1 MKNWFVVMMFAAGI
15 YWFTHSGSG
24 VDDLMDVDSSALA
37 AATGGI
43 EDVYPEPGSEINADE
58 LAEYGTPTVIYLY
71 MKSCSACEPVE
82 KAVDKLITHRP
93 DVAVKRLHVK
103 YGYGLR
109 LFSQGENL
117 WSTHSPFVVIYDKTG
132 KRVST
137 DIGEGEKQNYDGYHM
152 LFDWVNAE
160 AKKAYESGRG

>member
-1 MKNWFVVMMFAAGI
+1 MKNWFVVIMIAAGI

-24 VDDLMDVDSSALA
+24 VDRLMEVDESAIA
-37 AATGGI
+37 AATGSI
-43 EDVYPEPGSEINADE
+43 EDVYPEPGSEIDADM
-58 LAEYGTPTVIYLY
+58 LAEYGTPTVLYLY
-71 MKSCSACEPVE
+71 MESCNACEPVE
-82 KAVDKLITHRP
+82 KAVDRLITHRP

-117 WSTHSPFVVIYDKTG
+117 WSIHTPFVVIYDRKG

-137 DIGEGEKQNYDGYHM
+137 DIGGGGKKSYDGYHM

-160 AKKAYESGRG
+160 ARKAYDSGRG